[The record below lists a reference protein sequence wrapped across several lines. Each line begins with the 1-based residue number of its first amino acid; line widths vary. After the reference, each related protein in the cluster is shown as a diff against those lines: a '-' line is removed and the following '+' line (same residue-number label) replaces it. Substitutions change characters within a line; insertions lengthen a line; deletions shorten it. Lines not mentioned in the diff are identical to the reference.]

1 VVTITIPIL
10 PCRDVDEILAFY
22 KTIGFVKTYRQIR
35 PNPYVVVK
43 REGIEL
49 HFFGVQGFDP
59 EKSMGTCSIKT
70 DDVDGLYRSFVDSLR
85 AGGGR
90 VPTVGIP
97 RLTRPRKRGNLVYGF
112 SMVDPGGNW
121 IRVASLRMKAEADPP
136 GTKLQQGF
144 EAAVTLGDSHGDPA
158 RAAEVLD
165 TILARHESTPLAEK
179 IPALVYRAELAV
191 SLNDGA
197 GALARL
203 AEVRNAP
210 LTEAERATLSRD
222 LALVDEIEEEVTVRC
237 KN

>member
-1 VVTITIPIL
+1 LTITIPIL

-22 KTIGFVKTYRQIR
+22 TTIGFAKTYRQIR

-43 REGIEL
+43 REDIEL
-49 HFFGVQGFDP
+49 HFFGVPGFDP

-70 DDVDGLYRSFVDSLR
+70 DDVDGLYRSFVARLR
-85 AGGGR
+85 ADGGR

-97 RLTRPRKRGNLVYGF
+97 RLTRPRKRDSFVYGF

-121 IRVASLRMKAEADPP
+121 IRVASVRKKAEPDSSR
-136 GTKLQQGF
+136 TKLQQGF

-165 TILARHESTPLAEK
+165 TILARHESTAIAEK

-203 AEVRNAP
+203 AQVRNAP
-210 LTEAERATLSRD
+210 LTDAERATLSRD
-222 LALVDEIEEEVTVRC
+222 LTVVDEIEEEATEQC